1 MEAKKII
8 SLYCLFLFVHIA
20 SAQTYQNY
28 ALTFDKLA
36 TRWDE
41 AIPLGNGL
49 LGVLVW
55 QKDANLRISIDRADL
70 WDERKAFDLDAHNF
84 DWVRQQVDKKEYKPV
99 QAWGD
104 VPYEAS
110 PYPTK
115 LPAAALEF
123 DMTAWGKVLENT
135 LDIEQGLNSIRFESG
150 IKLSIFIHATE
161 PFGYFELEGK
171 QADVLLLMLLPHQY
185 GMRNEQLGERT
196 SVEGQRLSRLGYEQG
211 TVERTE
217 SSLLYHQPTYDN
229 QYYEVLVRWQRNGNE
244 KIVGMWTV
252 SNNSAAVLPDFSKK
266 SERHDLLDSHLS
278 WWKDFWSK
286 SAVLLPDKQLEKQ
299 YYLEMYK
306 LGATARKGAPAIT
319 LQAVWTADN
328 GGLPP
333 WKGDFHN
340 DLNTQLSYWPAYTG
354 NRMLEAETY
363 TDWLWKIRKENLG
376 YTKKYFGVEGLNVPG
391 VVTLNGKPM
400 GGWIQYGLSPT
411 ISAWT
416 AQHFYW
422 QWAYGRDETFLKDKA
437 YPYIIDAA
445 TYLKNITE
453 KRGAKRYLPLSS
465 SPEYNDNGIDA
476 WFKDWTNY
484 DLALAKFVLK
494 AAAVVSKEIG
504 KEKESEYWTNVAAEL
519 PTYASDSTGMLIAP
533 NVSMLHSHRHFSPYM
548 AIYPLGLLD
557 INKSQDAALI
567 KRSLSHLENLGTR
580 AWVGYSF
587 TWFACL
593 YARAKEGDK
602 AVLNLKKFAENFCS
616 INSFHLNGD
625 QKGGQYSDFTYR
637 PFTLEGNFAFAQ
649 GIHELLLQSKFD
661 YIEVFPATPISWQ
674 NVSFRNLRAERGF
687 LISAEKKDG
696 VYQYIEVTAEKEGQI
711 KLKVPDG
718 LQIKGNSKQVNKEN
732 GLWVIKLKVADK
744 IRLENITALSSKK

>member
-1 MEAKKII
+1 MNAKKIL

-20 SAQTYQNY
+20 SAQTYQSY
-28 ALTFDKLA
+28 ALAFDKLA

-41 AIPLGNGL
+41 AMPLGNGL
-49 LGVLVW
+49 LGALVW
-55 QKDANLRISIDRADL
+55 QKDANLRISLDRADL

-123 DMTAWGKVLENT
+123 DMTAWGKAVENT
-135 LDIEQGLNSIRFESG
+135 LDIERGLNSIRFESG
-150 IKLSIFIHATE
+150 IKLSIFVHATE

-171 QADVLLLMLLPHQY
+171 QTEILLPILLPHEY
-185 GMRNEQLGERT
+185 GTKNEQLGGKN

-266 SERHDLLDSHLS
+266 RERHNLLDSHLS

-354 NRMLEAETY
+354 NRMREAETF
-363 TDWLWKIRKENLG
+363 TDWLWKIRKENLD
-376 YTKKYFGVEGLNVPG
+376 YTKKYFGVGGLNVPG

-400 GGWIQYGLSPT
+400 GGWIQYSLSPT
-411 ISAWT
+411 VSAWT

-422 QWAYGRDETFLKDKA
+422 QWAYGRDETFLKDRA

-445 TYLKNITE
+445 TYLRNITE
-453 KRGAKRYLPLSS
+453 KRDAKRYLPLSS

-484 DLALAKFVLK
+484 DLALAKFIFK

-533 NVSMLHSHRHFSPYM
+533 NIPMLHSHRHFSPYM

-567 KRSLSHLENLGTR
+567 KQSLSHLENLGTR

-593 YARAKEGDK
+593 YARAKEADK
-602 AVLNLKKFAENFCS
+602 AVLNLKKFADNFCS

-661 YIEVFPATPISWQ
+661 YVEVFPATPISWQ
-674 NVSFRNLRAERGF
+674 NVSFRNLRAEGGF
-687 LISAEKKDG
+687 LISAEKKNG
-696 VYQYIEVTAEKEGQI
+696 IYQYVEIKAEKKGQI
-711 KLKVPDG
+711 RLKAPEG
-718 LQIKGNSKQVNKEN
+718 LEMKSNSHVINKEN
-732 GLWVIKLKVADK
+732 GLWIIKLKAGDK
-744 IRLENITALSSKK
+744 IRLEM